1 MHVVASN
8 SAFTARRGGRHFVVE
23 LNEPHRVLTTCPVNG
38 GLRED
43 LGWLVNHQSC
53 EGAAHASRTAH
64 LKEVGPAG
72 AHREVCA
79 ELALPPESTATMG
92 TAANV
97 QYTALAC
104 ERSGDL
110 EVTVF
115 ATAGVYGNA
124 ATAGDPA
131 LWHETAQGWKRVD
144 EPAGTIN
151 LIVLSHV
158 PLTPGALARAA
169 ITVTEGK
176 TAALTRLAVPS
187 RYSPELATGTG
198 TDQFCIAAP
207 CDSIRMEFSGTGPHS
222 KLGELL
228 GLASRNAVMEALR
241 WQNGLE
247 PSYTRSLAHALG
259 RFGLTDA
266 VLRERVSA
274 LLGEADA
281 SLLAAN
287 WIAVVHEPL
296 ASAHAYAAA
305 AVLDRLRHGTLATDV
320 AEEAVRRQA
329 AGLAAAIAARVELWA
344 EFYDTLASRT
354 PIELL
359 IRAIALG
366 WARKWK

>member
-8 SAFTARRGGRHFVVE
+8 SLFTARRGGRHFVVE
-23 LNEPHRVLTTCPVNG
+23 LLLPHRVLTTCSVNG

-43 LGWLVNHQSC
+43 LNWLVNYQSC
-53 EGAAHASRTAH
+53 EGAAHAARAAH
-64 LKEVGPAG
+64 LKEVGPVG
-72 AHREVCA
+72 AHSEVCG
-79 ELALPPESTATMG
+79 ELDLLPDRTATMG

-97 QYTALAC
+97 RYTALAC
-104 ERSGDL
+104 EKYGDL

-124 ATAGDPA
+124 AAAGDPA
-131 LWHETAQGWKRVD
+131 LWLETAQGWKRAE
-144 EPAGTIN
+144 EPPGTIN
-151 LIVLSHV
+151 LIVLCHV
-158 PLTPGALARAA
+158 PLSPGALSRAA

-176 TAALTRLAVPS
+176 SAALARLAVPS
-187 RYSPELATGTG
+187 RYSPDLATGTG
-198 TDQFCIAAP
+198 TDQLCIAAP
-207 CDSIRMEFSGTGPHS
+207 RSTGQMEFSGTGPHS

-247 PSYTRSLAHALG
+247 PSYTRSLTHALG

-274 LLGEADA
+274 LLSEADA
-281 SLLAAN
+281 ALLAAN
-287 WIAVVHEPL
+287 WMAVVHEPL
-296 ASAHAYAAA
+296 ASSHAYAVA
-305 AVLDRLRHGTLATDV
+305 AVLDRLRYGTLSTDI

-329 AGLAAAIAARVELWA
+329 AGLATAIAAQVDLWP
-344 EFYDTLASRT
+344 EFYATLDPR
-354 PIELL
+354 PPFEML